1 MAKDGEATPGKHRG
15 RENLRPAWEP
25 GKSGNPAGRPKGSRN
40 QLAEDFLADLRDE
53 WKRRGASAVKNLP
66 DDKLCDVVVRTLP
79 KDVHLDVGE
88 NLSDMIR
95 RAADVLASRGK

>member
-1 MAKDGEATPGKHRG
+1 
-15 RENLRPAWEP
+15 
-25 GKSGNPAGRPKGSRN
+25 
-40 QLAEDFLADLRDE
+40 
-53 WKRRGASAVKNLP
+53 VKNLP